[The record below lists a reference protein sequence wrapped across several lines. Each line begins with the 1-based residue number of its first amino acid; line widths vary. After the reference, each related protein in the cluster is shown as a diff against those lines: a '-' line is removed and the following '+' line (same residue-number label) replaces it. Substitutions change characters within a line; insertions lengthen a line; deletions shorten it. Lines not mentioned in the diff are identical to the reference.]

1 MRPEGTKVWR
11 KEGRRAVRGIPTGRR
26 TTHRVRTE
34 QTVTV
39 DSKGSIRVA
48 GVFVGSVLPVVHW

>member
-1 MRPEGTKVWR
+1 
-11 KEGRRAVRGIPTGRR
+11 
-26 TTHRVRTE
+26 
-34 QTVTV
+34 VTV